1 MYDAQIT
8 EQSKVLAE
16 VVINEEVKLNVNNL
30 RDYEIHEWAKLF
42 PKMANDEYNKLADDI
57 AINGL
62 YDAIMIY
69 QNKIVDG
76 THRYLACKKAG
87 VEPKAT
93 EWTGTEE
100 ELLRYIF
107 SKNFNRR
114 HLDASQRAMIAVEYG
129 CLEDVLA
136 AKNNSTSD
144 LVKNLTTNH
153 NAGKTTQKVVDSIG
167 GGTNRQYIS
176 DAKYIKNNQPELVSY
191 VRDAQMNIPRAVK
204 LAKAKLTPDELNI
217 AINRVL
223 EKESVDKVIKE
234 IKFLASPAHELGLN
248 IAKKTLDFGV
258 LFAMK
263 LTEAALE
270 EIKDVLYRHGYS
282 EQAYTMYVATNTK
295 QVQEAIEPLIKE
307 LPVNGYII
315 EPQDTAMSV
324 IDEE

>member
-1 MYDAQIT
+1 MYDDQIT
-8 EQSKVLAE
+8 EQSEALTN
-16 VVINEEVKLNVNNL
+16 VVTNEEVELDVNNSTN
-30 RDYEIHEWAKLF
+30 YEIHEWAKLF
-42 PKMANDEYNKLADDI
+42 PKMTDDEYNNLADDI
-57 AINGL
+57 VINGL

-76 THRYLACKKAG
+76 THRYQACKKAG
-87 VEPKAT
+87 IEPKVT

-100 ELLRYIF
+100 ELLKYIF

-114 HLDASQRAMIAVEYG
+114 HLDASQKAMVVVEYG
-129 CLEDVLA
+129 CIEEVLA
-136 AKNNSTSD
+136 AKKNLVTD

-153 NAGKTTQKVVDSIG
+153 NAGKTTQKVVDNIG

-204 LAKAKLTPDELNI
+204 LAKAKLSPEELNI

-234 IKFLASPAHELGLN
+234 IKFIASPAHDLGAN
-248 IAKKTLDFGV
+248 EKKILDFGI

-263 LTEAALE
+263 INEAAME
-270 EIKDVLYRHGYS
+270 EIKNVLYRYGYS
-282 EQAYTMYVATNTK
+282 EQAYKMYVATNTK
-295 QVQEAIEPLIKE
+295 QVQEAMESFIKE
-307 LPVNGYII
+307 LPVNGYIV
-315 EPQDTAMSV
+315 EPQDTAKSV

>member
-8 EQSKVLAE
+8 EQSKVLTD
-16 VVINEEVKLNVNNL
+16 VVTNEEVNLNVSNVT
-30 RDYEIHEWAKLF
+30 DYEIHGWAKLF
-42 PKMANDEYNKLADDI
+42 PKMANDEYNNLADDI
-57 AINGL
+57 ASNGL

-76 THRYLACKKAG
+76 THRYQACKKAG
-87 VEPKAT
+87 IEPKVT

-100 ELLRYIF
+100 ELLKYIF

-114 HLDASQRAMIAVEYG
+114 HLDASQKAMVAVEYG
-129 CLEDVLA
+129 CLEEVLT
-136 AKNNSTSD
+136 AKKKLVTD
-144 LVKNLTTNH
+144 LVKNLTTNQ
-153 NAGKTTQKVVDSIG
+153 NASKTTQKVVDRIG

-204 LAKAKLTPDELNI
+204 LAKAKLSPEELNI

-234 IKFLASPAHELGLN
+234 IKFIVSPAHELGAN
-248 IAKKTLDFGV
+248 EKKTLDFGI

-263 LTEAALE
+263 LNEAALE
-270 EIKDVLYRHGYS
+270 EIKDVLYRYGYS
-282 EQAYTMYVATNTK
+282 EQAYKMYVATNTK
-295 QVQEAIEPLIKE
+295 QVQEAMESLIKE